1 MDRRRAQAANGRA
14 VGARCVSLVRGKVVA
29 RIPSVVTLHQPV
41 AAGLRQYRR
50 RGDGMALRIAP
61 DHEFLVHVQARYLPA
76 VDQDVIGRQAQSFDG
91 PPHGLKPGTVDVE
104 SVDLRHLDPDHG
116 VGQSAAPD
124 LGGEAS
130 ASELQA
136 VRALREQFDQ
146 VNGRLLTVEER
157 IHDAPQG
164 EIFSTLEQLA
174 SQSQVSVDSME
185 PRSAPA
191 RDDYS
196 ETKVQV
202 TLKGQ
207 TLSQVVRYLHGVESA
222 PQPLSIKSLRIRT
235 RADKPELLD
244 VTFTVSSFEP
254 IEG

>member
-1 MDRRRAQAANGRA
+1 MSEILDRIQDF
-14 VGARCVSLVRGKVVA
+14 LRG
-29 RIPSVVTLHQPV
+29 LQPRERLLAGT
-41 AAGLRQYRR
+41 AAGI
-50 RGDGMALRIAP
+50 ALLLIVI
-61 DHEFLVHVQARYLPA
+61 FGGVQPLL
-76 VDQDVIGRQAQSFDG
+76 GAQRNA
-91 PPHGLKPGTVDVE
+91 TQ
-104 SVDLRHLDPDHG
+104 R
-116 VGQSAAPD
+116 A
-124 LGGEAS
+124 EAS